1 MTLKKND
8 DIRLEI
14 TTLTNQGSG
23 LGRYNDE
30 VVFVDSAV
38 PGDTL
43 DVHIIKVSKNY
54 AIGKIN
60 KVIKPSE
67 ERIVSDCDVSTRCGG
82 CAYRHMTYEAE
93 LQEKKK
99 YVGDVLQRIGSVTAE
114 PEEILSIEKPQAYR
128 NKALIPVGLDE
139 KGNVVTGFYSR
150 KSHRI
155 IDCDNCRLQMEEFSP
170 IIKAVKRY
178 ILENPVTIY
187 DEKTHKGL
195 IRHIYLRR
203 GRNTGDIMVCLVIN
217 GDNIPSKQKLIDL
230 LSETDRNIKS
240 IVLNINREK
249 TNVVLG
255 SKTVTIWG
263 EDTIEDILCGLRFR
277 ISPLSFYQVNPEGTE
292 LLYKRARDYAE
303 LKEGEIL
310 LDMYCGAGTIG
321 LSMADKAKQIIGVEI
336 IPEAIEN
343 AKENAKL
350 NGIENTRFICDD
362 ASGAAKALLSEGIKP
377 DVVVLDP
384 PRKGCSK
391 DVIDAVAGMNPQR
404 IVYVSCDAASLAR
417 DCAIFREVGYEVT
430 KVTAVDMFPRTVHV
444 ETVALLSQRRPD
456 AHIDIKLDLSEL
468 DITAAETKA
477 TYQEIKDYVLEKHGL
492 KVSTLYISQ
501 VKAKCGI
508 IERECYN
515 KGEGKSR
522 VPQCPKEKEEA
533 IMDALKHFNMI

>member
-23 LGRYNDE
+23 LGRFNDE

-38 PGDTL
+38 PGDVL

-60 KVIKPSE
+60 KVIKPSKN
-67 ERIVSDCDVSTRCGG
+67 RIVSDCDVSTRCGG
-82 CAYRHMTYEAE
+82 CAYRHMTYESE

-99 YVGDVLQRIGSVTAE
+99 YVGDVLQRIGGVDIE
-114 PEEILSIEKPQAYR
+114 PEEILFIEKPEAYR

-150 KSHRI
+150 KTHRI
-155 IDCDNCRLQMEEFSP
+155 IDCDDCKLQMKEFSP
-170 IIKAVKRY
+170 IIKAVKKY

-187 DEKTHKGL
+187 DENTHKGL

-230 LSETDRNIKS
+230 LAETDKNIKS
-240 IVLNINREK
+240 IVLNVNRDK

-255 SKTVTIWG
+255 SKTITIWG
-263 EDTIEDILCGLRFR
+263 DDTIEDILCGLRFR

-292 LLYKRARDYAE
+292 ILYKRARDYAD
-303 LKEGEIL
+303 LKEGEFL

-362 ASGAAKALLSEGIKP
+362 ASGAAKELLSEGIKP

-384 PRKGCSK
+384 PRKGCSR

-417 DCAIFREVGYEVT
+417 DCALFREVGYEVQG
-430 KVTAVDMFPRTVHV
+430 VTAVDMFPRTIHV
-444 ETVALLSQRRPD
+444 ETVCLLSK
-456 AHIDIKLDLSEL
+456 IK
-468 DITAAETKA
+468 
-477 TYQEIKDYVLEKHGL
+477 
-492 KVSTLYISQ
+492 
-501 VKAKCGI
+501 
-508 IERECYN
+508 
-515 KGEGKSR
+515 
-522 VPQCPKEKEEA
+522 
-533 IMDALKHFNMI
+533 

>member
-23 LGRYNDE
+23 LGRFNDE

-38 PGDTL
+38 PGDIL

-60 KVIKPSE
+60 KVIKPSKN
-67 ERIVSDCDVSTRCGG
+67 RIVSDCDVSTRCGG
-82 CAYRHMTYEAE
+82 CAYRHMKYDAE
-93 LQEKKK
+93 LLEKKK
-99 YVGDVLQRIGSVTAE
+99 YVGDVLQRIGGVTVQ
-114 PEEILSIEKPQAYR
+114 PEEILSIEKPEAYR
-128 NKALIPVGLDE
+128 NKALIPVGIDE

-150 KSHRI
+150 KTHRI
-155 IDCDNCRLQMEEFSP
+155 IDCDNCKLQMEEFSP

-203 GRNTGDIMVCLVIN
+203 GRNTGDIMVCLVVN
-217 GDNIPSKQKLIDL
+217 GDNIPSKQKLINL
-230 LSETDRNIKS
+230 LTEADSSIKS
-240 IVLNINREK
+240 IVLNANREK

-255 SKTVTIWG
+255 TKTITLWG

-292 LLYKRARDYAE
+292 LLYKRAKEYAE
-303 LKEGEIL
+303 LKDGDIL

-321 LSMADKAKQIIGVEI
+321 LSMADKAKEIIGVEI

-343 AKENAKL
+343 AKENASL

-362 ASGAAKALLSEGIKP
+362 ASGAAKELLSGGIKP

-391 DVIDAVAGMNPQR
+391 DVIDAVAGMKPQR

-417 DCAIFREVGYEVT
+417 DCALFREVGYEVT

-444 ETVALLSQRRPD
+444 ETVAQL
-456 AHIDIKLDLSEL
+456 
-468 DITAAETKA
+468 
-477 TYQEIKDYVLEKHGL
+477 
-492 KVSTLYISQ
+492 
-501 VKAKCGI
+501 
-508 IERECYN
+508 
-515 KGEGKSR
+515 SR
-522 VPQCPKEKEEA
+522 V
-533 IMDALKHFNMI
+533 

>member
-23 LGRYNDE
+23 LGRYNEE
-30 VVFVDSAV
+30 VVFVDGAV
-38 PGDTL
+38 PGDVL

-60 KVIKPSE
+60 KIIKPSE
-67 ERIVSDCDVSTRCGG
+67 DRILSDCDVSSRCGG
-82 CAYRHMTYEAE
+82 CAYRHMSYEAE
-93 LQEKKK
+93 LLEKKK
-99 YVGDVLQRIGSVTAE
+99 YVGDVLQRIGGVDVK
-114 PEEILSIEKPQAYR
+114 PEEILHIKNQNGYR

-150 KSHRI
+150 KTHRI
-155 IDCDNCRLQMEEFSP
+155 IDCDDCRLQMEEFSP

-203 GRNTGDIMVCLVIN
+203 ARSTGEIMVCLVVN
-217 GDNIPSKQKLIDL
+217 GDNIPKKQSLIDKL
-230 LSETDRNIKS
+230 TETDGNIKS
-240 IVLNINREK
+240 IVLNVNREK

-255 SKTVTIWG
+255 SRTITLWG
-263 EDTIEDILCGLRFR
+263 SDTIEDILCGLRFR

-292 LLYKRARDYAE
+292 LLYKRAKDYAE
-303 LKEGEIL
+303 LEDGDVL

-321 LSMADKAKQIIGVEI
+321 LSMADKAKEIIGVEI

-343 AKENAKL
+343 AKENAEL
-350 NGIENTRFICDD
+350 NSIENTRFICDD
-362 ASGAAKALLSEGIKP
+362 ASGAAKTLLAEGITP
-377 DVVVLDP
+377 RVVVLDP

-417 DCAIFREVGYEVT
+417 DCALFREVGYEVQ
-430 KVTAVDMFPRTVHV
+430 KVTAVDMFPRTIHV
-444 ETVALLSQRRPD
+444 ETVVLLSR
-456 AHIDIKLDLSEL
+456 E
-468 DITAAETKA
+468 KA
-477 TYQEIKDYVLEKHGL
+477 DDYVRISVHTKEL
-492 KVSTLYISQ
+492 KT
-501 VKAKCGI
+501 GM
-508 IERECYN
+508 N
-515 KGEGKSR
+515 
-522 VPQCPKEKEEA
+522 
-533 IMDALKHFNMI
+533 

>member
-23 LGRYNDE
+23 LGRYNEE

-38 PGDTL
+38 PGDVL

-60 KVIKPSE
+60 KVIKPSAD
-67 ERIVSDCDVSTRCGG
+67 RIVSDCDVSTRCGG
-82 CAYRHMTYEAE
+82 CAYRHMSYEAE
-93 LQEKKK
+93 KNEKKK
-99 YVGDVLQRIGSVTAE
+99 YVGDILERIGGVKVK
-114 PEEILSIEKPQAYR
+114 PEEILTIEKPEMYR

-150 KSHRI
+150 KTHRI
-155 IDCDNCRLQMEEFSP
+155 IDCDDCKLQMKEFSP

-178 ILENPVTIY
+178 ILENPVSIY

-217 GDNIPSKQKLIDL
+217 GDNIPKKQRLIEL
-230 LSETDRNIKS
+230 LTETDSNIKS
-240 IVLNINREK
+240 IVLNVNREK

-255 SKTVTIWG
+255 NRTITLWG
-263 EDTIEDILCGLRFR
+263 EETIEDILCGLRFR

-292 LLYKRARDYAE
+292 LLYKRAKDYAD
-303 LKEGEIL
+303 LRDGEVL

-321 LSMADKAKQIIGVEI
+321 LSMADKAKQIVGVEI

-343 AKENAKL
+343 AKENAEL
-350 NGIENTRFICDD
+350 NNIENTRFICDD
-362 ASGAAKALLSEGIKP
+362 ASGAVKTLLSEGIKP

-384 PRKGCSK
+384 PRKGCSR
-391 DVIDAVAGMNPQR
+391 DVIDAVSKMNPER
-404 IVYVSCDAASLAR
+404 IVYVSCDVSSLAR
-417 DCAIFREVGYEVT
+417 DCAIFRELGYETV
-430 KVTAVDMFPRTVHV
+430 KVTAVDMFPRTIHV
-444 ETVALLSQRRPD
+444 ETVALLKR
-456 AHIDIKLDLSEL
+456 I
-468 DITAAETKA
+468 
-477 TYQEIKDYVLEKHGL
+477 
-492 KVSTLYISQ
+492 
-501 VKAKCGI
+501 
-508 IERECYN
+508 
-515 KGEGKSR
+515 
-522 VPQCPKEKEEA
+522 
-533 IMDALKHFNMI
+533 

>member
-23 LGRYNDE
+23 LGRFNDE

-38 PGDTL
+38 PGDIL

-60 KVIKPSE
+60 KVIKPSKN
-67 ERIVSDCDVSTRCGG
+67 RIVSDCDVSTRCGG
-82 CAYRHMTYEAE
+82 CAYRHMKYDAE
-93 LQEKKK
+93 LLEKKK
-99 YVGDVLQRIGSVTAE
+99 YVGDVLQRIGGVAVQ
-114 PEEILSIEKPQAYR
+114 PEEILSIEKPEAYR

-150 KSHRI
+150 KTHRI
-155 IDCDNCRLQMEEFSP
+155 IDCDNCKLQMEEFSP

-195 IRHIYLRR
+195 IRHIYLRI
-203 GRNTGDIMVCLVIN
+203 GRNTGDIMVCLVVN

-230 LSETDRNIKS
+230 LTATDENIKS
-240 IVLNINREK
+240 IVLNVNREK

-255 SKTVTIWG
+255 TKTITLWG

-292 LLYKRARDYAE
+292 LLYKRAKEYAE
-303 LKEGEIL
+303 LKDGDIL

-321 LSMADKAKQIIGVEI
+321 LSMADRAKEIIGVEI

-343 AKENAKL
+343 AKENASL
-350 NGIENTRFICDD
+350 SGIANTRFICDD
-362 ASGAAKALLSEGIKP
+362 ASGAAKELLSEGIKP

-391 DVIDAVAGMNPQR
+391 DVIDAVAGMKPQR

-417 DCAIFREVGYEVT
+417 DCALFREVGYEVT

-444 ETVALLSQRRPD
+444 ETVAQLS
-456 AHIDIKLDLSEL
+456 
-468 DITAAETKA
+468 
-477 TYQEIKDYVLEKHGL
+477 
-492 KVSTLYISQ
+492 KV
-501 VKAKCGI
+501 
-508 IERECYN
+508 
-515 KGEGKSR
+515 
-522 VPQCPKEKEEA
+522 
-533 IMDALKHFNMI
+533 

>member
-23 LGRYNDE
+23 LGRFNDE

-38 PGDTL
+38 PGDIL

-60 KVIKPSE
+60 KVIKPSKN
-67 ERIVSDCDVSTRCGG
+67 RIVSDCDVSTRCGG
-82 CAYRHMTYEAE
+82 CAYRHMKYDAE
-93 LQEKKK
+93 LLEKKK
-99 YVGDVLQRIGSVTAE
+99 YVGDVLQRIGGVAVQ
-114 PEEILSIEKPQAYR
+114 PEEILSIEKPEAYR
-128 NKALIPVGLDE
+128 NKALIPVGFDE

-150 KSHRI
+150 KTHRI
-155 IDCDNCRLQMEEFSP
+155 IDCDNCKLQMEEFSP

-203 GRNTGDIMVCLVIN
+203 GRNTGDIMVCLVVN

-230 LSETDRNIKS
+230 LTATDENIKS
-240 IVLNINREK
+240 IVLNVNREK

-255 SKTVTIWG
+255 TKTITLWG

-292 LLYKRARDYAE
+292 LLYKRAKEYAE
-303 LKEGEIL
+303 LKDGDIL

-321 LSMADKAKQIIGVEI
+321 LSMADKAKEIIGVEI

-343 AKENAKL
+343 AKENASL
-350 NGIENTRFICDD
+350 SGIENTRFICDD
-362 ASGAAKALLSEGIKP
+362 ASGAAKELLSEGIKP

-391 DVIDAVAGMNPQR
+391 DVIDAVAGMKPQR

-417 DCAIFREVGYEVT
+417 DCALFREVGYEVT

-444 ETVALLSQRRPD
+444 ETVAQLSR
-456 AHIDIKLDLSEL
+456 INTNL
-468 DITAAETKA
+468 
-477 TYQEIKDYVLEKHGL
+477 
-492 KVSTLYISQ
+492 
-501 VKAKCGI
+501 
-508 IERECYN
+508 N
-515 KGEGKSR
+515 
-522 VPQCPKEKEEA
+522 
-533 IMDALKHFNMI
+533 

>member
-23 LGRYNDE
+23 LGRYKQE

-38 PGDTL
+38 PGDVL

-60 KVIKPSE
+60 KVIKASKD
-67 ERIVSDCDVSTRCGG
+67 RIESDCHVSTRCGG

-93 LQEKKK
+93 LAEKKK
-99 YVGDVLQRIGSVTAE
+99 YVGDVLERIGGVTVK
-114 PEEILSIEKPQAYR
+114 PEEILHIEKPEAYR

-150 KSHRI
+150 KTHRI
-155 IDCDNCRLQMEEFSP
+155 IDCDDCKLQMKEFSP
-170 IIKAVKRY
+170 IIKAVKKY
-178 ILENPVTIY
+178 ICENPVSIY

-217 GDNIPSKQKLIDL
+217 GDNIPRKQRLIEIL
-230 LSETDRNIKS
+230 TETDSNIKS

-255 SKTVTIWG
+255 KRTITLWG
-263 EDTIEDILCGLRFR
+263 EDTIEDILCDLKFK
-277 ISPLSFYQVNPEGTE
+277 ISPLSFFQVNPEGTE
-292 LLYKRARDYAE
+292 LLYKRAKDYAE
-303 LKEGEIL
+303 LKEGDVL
-310 LDMYCGAGTIG
+310 LDLYCGAGTIG
-321 LSMADKAKQIIGVEI
+321 LSMSDKAKQIVGVEI

-343 AKENAKL
+343 AKENAEL
-350 NGIENTRFICDD
+350 NKIKNTRFICDD
-362 ASGAAKALLSEGIKP
+362 ASGAAKTLLSEGIKP

-391 DVIDAVAGMNPQR
+391 DVIDAIAKMNPER
-404 IVYVSCDAASLAR
+404 VVYVSCDAASLAR
-417 DCAIFREVGYEVT
+417 DCAIFREVGYEVS
-430 KVTAVDMFPRTVHV
+430 KVTAVDMFPRTIHV
-444 ETVALLSQRRPD
+444 ETVCLLSR
-456 AHIDIKLDLSEL
+456 K
-468 DITAAETKA
+468 
-477 TYQEIKDYVLEKHGL
+477 
-492 KVSTLYISQ
+492 
-501 VKAKCGI
+501 
-508 IERECYN
+508 
-515 KGEGKSR
+515 
-522 VPQCPKEKEEA
+522 
-533 IMDALKHFNMI
+533 

>member
-23 LGRYNDE
+23 LGRFNDE

-38 PGDTL
+38 PGDIL

-60 KVIKPSE
+60 KVIKPSKN
-67 ERIVSDCDVSTRCGG
+67 RIVSDCDVSTRCGG
-82 CAYRHMTYEAE
+82 CAYRHMKYDAE
-93 LQEKKK
+93 LLEKKK
-99 YVGDVLQRIGSVTAE
+99 YVGDVLQRIGGVAAQ
-114 PEEILSIEKPQAYR
+114 PEEILSIEKPEAYR
-128 NKALIPVGLDE
+128 NKALIPVGIDE

-150 KSHRI
+150 KTHRI
-155 IDCDNCRLQMEEFSP
+155 IDCDNCKLQMEQFSP

-203 GRNTGDIMVCLVIN
+203 GRNTGDIMVCLVVN

-230 LSETDRNIKS
+230 LTATDENIKS
-240 IVLNINREK
+240 IVLNVNREK

-255 SKTVTIWG
+255 TKTITLWG
-263 EDTIEDILCGLRFR
+263 ENTIEDILCGLRFR

-292 LLYKRARDYAE
+292 LLYKRAKEYAE
-303 LKEGEIL
+303 LKDGDIL

-321 LSMADKAKQIIGVEI
+321 LSMADKAKEIIGVEI

-343 AKENAKL
+343 AKENASL
-350 NGIENTRFICDD
+350 SGIANTRFICDD
-362 ASGAAKALLSEGIKP
+362 ASGAAKELLSEGIKP

-391 DVIDAVAGMNPQR
+391 DVIDAVAGMKPQR

-417 DCAIFREVGYEVT
+417 DCALFREVGYEVT

-444 ETVALLSQRRPD
+444 ETVAQLS
-456 AHIDIKLDLSEL
+456 S
-468 DITAAETKA
+468 
-477 TYQEIKDYVLEKHGL
+477 V
-492 KVSTLYISQ
+492 
-501 VKAKCGI
+501 
-508 IERECYN
+508 
-515 KGEGKSR
+515 
-522 VPQCPKEKEEA
+522 
-533 IMDALKHFNMI
+533 

>member
-1 MTLKKND
+1 MLKNQIWEVLQFALSFPGNEGKMTLKKND

-60 KVIKPSE
+60 KVIKPSKD
-67 ERIVSDCDVSTRCGG
+67 RIVSDCDVSTRCGG
-82 CAYRHMTYEAE
+82 CAYRHMKYEAE
-93 LQEKKK
+93 LLEKKK
-99 YVGDVLQRIGSVTAE
+99 YVGDVLQRIGGVDIQ
-114 PEEILSIEKPQAYR
+114 PEEILSIEKPEAYR

-139 KGNVVTGFYSR
+139 NGNVVTGFYSR
-150 KSHRI
+150 KTHRI
-155 IDCDNCRLQMEEFSP
+155 IDCDNCKLQMEEFSP

-187 DEKTHKGL
+187 NEETHKGL

-203 GRNTGDIMVCLVIN
+203 GRNTGDIMVCLVVN

-230 LSETDRNIKS
+230 LIEADSNIKS
-240 IVLNINREK
+240 IVLNVNREK

-255 SKTVTIWG
+255 TRTITLWG

-292 LLYKRARDYAE
+292 LLYRRAKDYAE
-303 LKEGEIL
+303 LKDGDIL

-321 LSMADKAKQIIGVEI
+321 LSMADKAKEIIGVEI
-336 IPEAIEN
+336 ISEAIEN
-343 AKENAKL
+343 AKENASL
-350 NGIENTRFICDD
+350 NGIENTRFICAD
-362 ASGAAKALLSEGIKP
+362 ASGAAKELLSEGIKP

-404 IVYVSCDAASLAR
+404 IVYVSCDAASLSR
-417 DCAIFREVGYEVT
+417 DCALFREVGYEVT
-430 KVTAVDMFPRTVHV
+430 KVTAVDMFPRTIHV
-444 ETVALLSQRRPD
+444 ETVVQLCR
-456 AHIDIKLDLSEL
+456 K
-468 DITAAETKA
+468 
-477 TYQEIKDYVLEKHGL
+477 
-492 KVSTLYISQ
+492 
-501 VKAKCGI
+501 
-508 IERECYN
+508 
-515 KGEGKSR
+515 
-522 VPQCPKEKEEA
+522 
-533 IMDALKHFNMI
+533 

>member
-30 VVFVDSAV
+30 VVFVDSSV

-67 ERIVSDCDVSTRCGG
+67 NRIVSDCDVSTRCGG

-444 ETVALLSQRRPD
+444 ETVVLLS
-456 AHIDIKLDLSEL
+456 
-468 DITAAETKA
+468 
-477 TYQEIKDYVLEKHGL
+477 EIKKH
-492 KVSTLYISQ
+492 
-501 VKAKCGI
+501 
-508 IERECYN
+508 
-515 KGEGKSR
+515 
-522 VPQCPKEKEEA
+522 
-533 IMDALKHFNMI
+533 

>member
-23 LGRYNDE
+23 LGRFNDE

-38 PGDTL
+38 PGDIL

-60 KVIKPSE
+60 KVIKPSKN
-67 ERIVSDCDVSTRCGG
+67 RIVSDCDVSTRCGG
-82 CAYRHMTYEAE
+82 CAYRHMKYDAE
-93 LQEKKK
+93 LLEKKK
-99 YVGDVLQRIGSVTAE
+99 YVSDVLQRIGGVAAQ
-114 PEEILSIEKPQAYR
+114 PEEILSIEKPEAYR

-150 KSHRI
+150 KTHRI
-155 IDCDNCRLQMEEFSP
+155 IDCDNCKLQMEQFSP

-203 GRNTGDIMVCLVIN
+203 GRNTGDIMVCLVVN

-230 LSETDRNIKS
+230 LTATDENIKS
-240 IVLNINREK
+240 IVLNVNREK

-255 SKTVTIWG
+255 TKTITLWG

-292 LLYKRARDYAE
+292 LLYKRAKEYAE
-303 LKEGEIL
+303 LKDGDIL

-321 LSMADKAKQIIGVEI
+321 LSMADKAKEIIGVEI

-343 AKENAKL
+343 AKENASL
-350 NGIENTRFICDD
+350 SGIANTRFICDD
-362 ASGAAKALLSEGIKP
+362 ASGAAKELLSEGIKP

-391 DVIDAVAGMNPQR
+391 DVIDAVAGMKPQR

-417 DCAIFREVGYEVT
+417 DCALFREVGYEVT

-444 ETVALLSQRRPD
+444 ETVAQLS
-456 AHIDIKLDLSEL
+456 
-468 DITAAETKA
+468 
-477 TYQEIKDYVLEKHGL
+477 
-492 KVSTLYISQ
+492 KV
-501 VKAKCGI
+501 
-508 IERECYN
+508 
-515 KGEGKSR
+515 
-522 VPQCPKEKEEA
+522 
-533 IMDALKHFNMI
+533 

>member
-1 MTLKKND
+1 MILKKND

-23 LGRYNDE
+23 LGRWNEE

-38 PGDTL
+38 PGDIL

-60 KVIKPSE
+60 KIIKASKD
-67 ERIVSDCDVSTRCGG
+67 RIVSDCDVSTRCGG

-93 LQEKKK
+93 LGEKKK
-99 YVGDVLQRIGSVTAE
+99 YVGDVLERIGGVDVK
-114 PEEILSIEKPQAYR
+114 PEEILHIENQNGYR

-150 KSHRI
+150 KTHRI
-155 IDCDNCRLQMEEFSP
+155 IDCDDCKLQMEEFSP
-170 IIKAVKRY
+170 IIKAAKRY

-203 GRNTGDIMVCLVIN
+203 GRNTGEIMVCLVVN
-217 GDNIPSKQKLIDL
+217 GDNIPHKQKLIDL
-230 LSETDRNIKS
+230 LTETDSNIKS
-240 IVLNINREK
+240 IVLNVNRDK

-255 SKTVTIWG
+255 TKTITLWG
-263 EDTIEDILCGLRFR
+263 SDTIEDILCGLRFR

-303 LKEGEIL
+303 LKKGEFL

-321 LSMADKAKQIIGVEI
+321 LSMAENAKEIIGVEI

-343 AKENAKL
+343 AKENAEL
-350 NGIENTRFICDD
+350 NGIKNTRFICDD
-362 ASGAAKALLSEGIKP
+362 ASGAAKTLLAEGIKP

-391 DVIDAVAGMNPQR
+391 DVIDAVAEMNPER

-417 DCAIFREVGYEVT
+417 DCGLFREVGYKVE
-430 KVTAVDMFPRTVHV
+430 KVTAVDMFPRTIHV
-444 ETVALLSQRRPD
+444 ESVV
-456 AHIDIKLDLSEL
+456 KL
-468 DITAAETKA
+468 IR
-477 TYQEIKDYVLEKHGL
+477 EK
-492 KVSTLYISQ
+492 
-501 VKAKCGI
+501 
-508 IERECYN
+508 
-515 KGEGKSR
+515 
-522 VPQCPKEKEEA
+522 
-533 IMDALKHFNMI
+533 